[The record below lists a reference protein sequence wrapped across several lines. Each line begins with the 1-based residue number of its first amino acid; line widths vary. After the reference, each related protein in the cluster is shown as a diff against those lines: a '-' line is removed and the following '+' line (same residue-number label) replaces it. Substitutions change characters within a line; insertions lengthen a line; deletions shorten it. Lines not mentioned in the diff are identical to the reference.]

1 MVLSRAVARRRFL
14 IGVYLRSSVVQ
25 FCLISLC
32 NLSVFVP
39 PWFKATDSA
48 LARLPRALDPD
59 LPALTLWRGMSD
71 SHPAFDPAPLH
82 ARLIEA
88 GLANLPA
95 DELFDGFCR
104 RLVAG
109 GFPLARGFLSIG
121 ALHPLWRANSLTWQ
135 DGRIADTTDFSYAQ
149 MATPGWHGSP
159 FRHMLETR
167 TSRLHRRLK
176 GDGAVLDFPVLGE
189 FRAAGLTE
197 WLALMRGFGWDQGRQ
212 EAGLLGVVLS
222 WATDRPRGW
231 SAAELGII
239 EELSGTLA
247 LAVRGSGALATTQAV
262 LATYLGHDAA
272 ARVVAGHVRRG
283 SVGRL
288 AAFILCAD
296 LRGFT
301 DFAEVTAPE
310 EVTRRLNGYFDCMGE
325 AVGAAGG
332 EILKFLGDGILAAFL
347 PPEGDDRPAVAAA
360 ALAAAQDL
368 VARVDRLNEAEAA
381 AGHPALALDIALHE
395 GEVTYGNVGTAER
408 LDFTAIG
415 PVVNEA
421 TRLEALCKELGRNLL
436 ISDSF
441 VRAAPALR
449 PRLRSLGRHR
459 LRGVRE
465 PREVFA
471 GR

>member
-1 MVLSRAVARRRFL
+1 
-14 IGVYLRSSVVQ
+14 
-25 FCLISLC
+25 
-32 NLSVFVP
+32 
-39 PWFKATDSA
+39 
-48 LARLPRALDPD
+48 
-59 LPALTLWRGMSD
+59 MSD
-71 SHPAFDPAPLH
+71 PHPSFDPIPLH
-82 ARLIEA
+82 AWLIEA
-88 GLANLPA
+88 GLANMPFA
-95 DELFDGFCR
+95 ELFDDFCR
-104 RLVAG
+104 RLVAAG
-109 GFPLARGFLSIG
+109 VPISRGFLSLG
-121 ALHPLWRANSLTWQ
+121 ALHPQRRARSVVWQ
-135 DGRIADTTDFSYAQ
+135 EGRVVDTADFSYAQ
-149 MATPGWHGSP
+149 MATPGWHDSP
-159 FRHMLETR
+159 FRHMLESRTR
-167 TSRLHRRLK
+167 RLHRRLR
-176 GDGAVLDFPVLGE
+176 GDGALLDFPVLSE

-197 WLALMRGFGWDQGRQ
+197 WLALFYGFGWAVESREDGSH
-212 EAGLLGVVLS
+212 LGTVLS
-222 WATDRPRGW
+222 WATDRPEGW
-231 SAAELGII
+231 SVAELAVI

-247 LAVRGSGALATTQAV
+247 LAVQGSSTLATTRDV
-262 LATYLGHDAA
+262 LATYLGVDAA
-272 ARVVAGHVRRG
+272 NRVVAGHVRRG

-310 EVTRRLNGYFDCMGE
+310 EVTRRLNGYFECMGE
-325 AVGAAGG
+325 AVGAGGG

-347 PPEGDDRPAVAAA
+347 PPEGADKPAVAAA

-368 VARVDRLNEAEAA
+368 LARVGRLNESEAA

-415 PVVNEA
+415 PVINET

-449 PRLRSLGRHR
+449 PQLRSLGRHR

-465 PREVFA
+465 PREVFT
-471 GR
+471 GG